1 LAIQEIHDLAENF
14 ANTAAID
21 RTEKAAI
28 DSAQK
33 NLITALTM
41 QVELLTKQNREILAK
56 LNLPP
61 VNFATIPATG
71 APSNT
76 AQRRP
81 KRVPVDKGSY
91 CWLHGYL
98 VTRNHASTNCNFP
111 KEGHQKLAT
120 RANNMGGNQIGK
132 PAA

>member
-1 LAIQEIHDLAENF
+1 LAIQEIHELAENF
-14 ANTAAID
+14 ANTAVID
-21 RTEKAAI
+21 QTEKAAI
-28 DSAQK
+28 DTAQK
-33 NLITALTM
+33 DLIMALTM
-41 QVELLTKQNREILAK
+41 QVEMLTKQNREILAK

-76 AQRRP
+76 APQQL
-81 KRVPVDKGSY
+81 KQVPRDEGS
-91 CWLHGYL
+91 YL
-98 VTRNHASTNCNFP
+98 VTKNHASTNCNFP

-120 RANNMGGNQIGK
+120 QANNMGGSQISK